1 MRREREISNEI
12 PEMSDLIESHKY
24 TDTSERI
31 SNACFRDVKENER
44 KRAGAYFWAESRNSV
59 APANDFI
66 APGGVQL
73 PCQRCLSDPP
83 RPAV

>member
-1 MRREREISNEI
+1 MRSSNEI
-12 PEMSDLIESHKY
+12 LEMSDLIESHKY
-24 TDTSERI
+24 TDRSDCERV
-31 SNACFRDVKENER
+31 FWDVEEKER
-44 KRAGAYFWAESRNSV
+44 KRDEAYLAEPRNSV

-73 PCQRCLSDPP
+73 PCQRCLSDSP

>member
-1 MRREREISNEI
+1 MEREISNEI

-31 SNACFRDVKENER
+31 RTRVSGRGRERERER
-44 KRAGAYFWAESRNSV
+44 KRDEAYLAERRNSV

-73 PCQRCLSDPP
+73 PCQRCLSDSQ